1 MHAVMM
7 VRPIFMYPAKFKKN
21 YLISVVLLIELF
33 LMIDLLSCHQ
43 INLQV
48 RSIQQ
53 CFHHHGLVS
62 GMVLFFCVC
71 LCGVFR
77 FLHGTCS
84 YSLIRHCLTVIW

>member
-7 VRPIFMYPAKFKKN
+7 MMRPIFMYSAKLKKIIIFF
-21 YLISVVLLIELF
+21 LVLLIEVF

-48 RSIQQ
+48 RSVQQ
-53 CFHHHGLVS
+53 CFHHHDLVS

-71 LCGVFR
+71 LCGVFGSMFT
-77 FLHGTCS
+77 FLIG
-84 YSLIRHCLTVIW
+84 HCLTVIW